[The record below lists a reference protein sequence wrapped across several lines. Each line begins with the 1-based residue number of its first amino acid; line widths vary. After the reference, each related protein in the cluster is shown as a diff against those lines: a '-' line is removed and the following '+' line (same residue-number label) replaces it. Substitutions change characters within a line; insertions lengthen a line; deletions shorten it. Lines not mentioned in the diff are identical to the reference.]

1 MRGGM
6 VSFPVAV
13 SKITAGVAG
22 VKRRS
27 VRAWS
32 ERGVRIIIEFDGP
45 VFDPAPV
52 YYAAHQA
59 AATDV
64 GWSRLDQ
71 ATFRRL
77 MRTKGRQADFLP
89 GAKPAKIAAYDRRFA
104 EHIESDAF
112 IAAYGPQPEVRETL
126 AQLARIASCSLMT
139 AGSNLKGRGVALE
152 KHGLAGLA
160 ERFEGV
166 ESDPR
171 RRPAQLRRLGEGD
184 PRTLVAAATDSL
196 IRSAVEAELFA
207 VGIASG
213 GCSVARL
220 HQAGASLV
228 YKALHELAESF
239 RNGAADLIG
248 AGLLPPSLDPPR

>member
-1 MRGGM
+1 M
-6 VSFPVAV
+6 AV
-13 SKITAGVAG
+13 SKIAAGVAG
-22 VKRRS
+22 VKRSS
-27 VRAWS
+27 VYGRW
-32 ERGVRIIIEFDGP
+32 ECGVRIIIEFDGP

-52 YYAAHQA
+52 HYAAHQA

-71 ATFRRL
+71 ATFWRL
-77 MRTKGRQADFLP
+77 MRTKGKQADFLP
-89 GAKPAKIAAYDRRFA
+89 GAKPAKITEYDRRFA
-104 EHIESDAF
+104 EHMESDAL
-112 IAAYGPQPEVRETL
+112 IAACGPQPEVRETL

-139 AGSNLKGRGVALE
+139 AGSNVDGRRVALE
-152 KHGLAGLA
+152 KHGLAGFA
-160 ERFEGV
+160 ERLEGV

-207 VGIASG
+207 IGIASG

-220 HQAGASLV
+220 HQAGANVV
-228 YKALHELAESF
+228 YKELHELATSL
-239 RNGAADLIG
+239 RSGAADLIG

>member
-1 MRGGM
+1 MHGGM

-22 VKRRS
+22 VKHES
-27 VRAWS
+27 LLSGS
-32 ERGVRIIIEFDGP
+32 EWGVRIIIEFDGP
-45 VFDPAPV
+45 VFDPAPLC
-52 YYAAHQA
+52 YAAHQA

-77 MRTKGRQADFLP
+77 MRTKGKQADFLP
-89 GAKPAKIAAYDRRFA
+89 GAKPAKIAEYDRRFA
-104 EHIESDAF
+104 EHVESDALL
-112 IAAYGPQPEVRETL
+112 AAYGPQPEVRETL
-126 AQLARIASCSLMT
+126 AQLARVASCSLMT
-139 AGSNLKGRGVALE
+139 AWSNLDGRRVALE
-152 KHGLAGLA
+152 KHGLAGFA
-160 ERFEGV
+160 ERLEAV

-196 IRSAVEAELFA
+196 IRSAVEAELFT

-220 HQAGASLV
+220 HQAGANVV
-228 YKALHELAESF
+228 YKELHELATSL
-239 RNGAADLIG
+239 RSGAADLIG

>member
-1 MRGGM
+1 
-6 VSFPVAV
+6 VAV
-13 SKITAGVAG
+13 SKIIEGVAG
-22 VKRRS
+22 VKRCN
-27 VRAWS
+27 VCGWWG
-32 ERGVRIIIEFDGP
+32 RGVRIIIEFDGP

-52 YYAAHQA
+52 YYAAHVA

-89 GAKPAKIAAYDRRFA
+89 GAKPAKIGEYERRFA
-104 EHIESDAF
+104 EHIESDALL
-112 IAAYGPQPEVRETL
+112 APYGPQPEVRETL

-139 AGSNLKGRGVALE
+139 AGSNVDGRRVALE
-152 KHGLAGLA
+152 KHGLAA
-160 ERFEGV
+160 FSERFEGV

-220 HQAGASLV
+220 HQAGANVV
-228 YKALHELAESF
+228 YKELHELATSL

-248 AGLLPPSLDPPR
+248 AGLLPMALS

>member
-1 MRGGM
+1 
-6 VSFPVAV
+6 
-13 SKITAGVAG
+13 
-22 VKRRS
+22 
-27 VRAWS
+27 
-32 ERGVRIIIEFDGP
+32 VRIIIEFDGP
-45 VFDPAPV
+45 VFDPAPL

-64 GWSRLDQ
+64 GWSRLDR

-77 MRTKGRQADFLP
+77 MRTKGKQADFLP
-89 GAKPAKIAAYDRRFA
+89 GAKPAKIAEYDRRFA
-104 EHIESDAF
+104 EHIESDALL
-112 IAAYGPQPEVRETL
+112 APYGPQLEVRETL

-139 AGSNLKGRGVALE
+139 AGSNVDGRRVALE
-152 KHGLAGLA
+152 KHGLAGFS

-171 RRPAQLRRLGEGD
+171 GRPAQLRRLSEGD
-184 PRTLVAAATDSL
+184 RRTLVAAATDSL

-220 HQAGASLV
+220 HQAGANVV
-228 YKALHELAESF
+228 YKELHELATSL
-239 RNGAADLIG
+239 RSGAADLIG